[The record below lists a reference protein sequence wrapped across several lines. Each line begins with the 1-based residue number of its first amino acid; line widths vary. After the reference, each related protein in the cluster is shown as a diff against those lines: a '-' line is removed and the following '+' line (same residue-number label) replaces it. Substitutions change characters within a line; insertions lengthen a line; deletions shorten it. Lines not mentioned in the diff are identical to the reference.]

1 MGLKHVM
8 RRAMLWALVL
18 LWCAP
23 RAGVGYVVLTKEGY
37 SVEHKLLAQ
46 AGARIGENLTVHGLT
61 ISAPSAALR
70 CNPSRKGALR
80 WRDNPHDSLLEETV
94 AEEHRDSSDGDRKGS
109 FEACDGEGEWRPLSF
124 CDLGCNMNLDKIP
137 CGIPVLNRCNRACKQ
152 VGKGLN
158 LRHCLF
164 NIAKTPCG
172 EPVTDN
178 CNNICGFLGQVC
190 LRRWRILRQRQS
202 RVLRARCVDW
212 HGDSRVLSFLAAR
225 LQPWYGCLNTGCACH
240 QLVGLCQ
247 PGVIPAVSGHVGA
260 SLCVDDA
267 RRCTLSRLHEER

>member
-46 AGARIGENLTVHGLT
+46 AGARI
-61 ISAPSAALR
+61 
-70 CNPSRKGALR
+70 
-80 WRDNPHDSLLEETV
+80 
-94 AEEHRDSSDGDRKGS
+94 
-109 FEACDGEGEWRPLSF
+109 
-124 CDLGCNMNLDKIP
+124 
-137 CGIPVLNRCNRACKQ
+137 
-152 VGKGLN
+152 
-158 LRHCLF
+158 
-164 NIAKTPCG
+164 
-172 EPVTDN
+172 VTDN

-190 LRRWRILRQRQS
+190 LRRWRILRQCQS

-212 HGDSRVLSFLAAR
+212 HGDSRVLWFLAAR

-247 PGVIPAVSGHVGA
+247 PGVIPAVSGDVGA
-260 SLCVDDA
+260 SLCVDAA